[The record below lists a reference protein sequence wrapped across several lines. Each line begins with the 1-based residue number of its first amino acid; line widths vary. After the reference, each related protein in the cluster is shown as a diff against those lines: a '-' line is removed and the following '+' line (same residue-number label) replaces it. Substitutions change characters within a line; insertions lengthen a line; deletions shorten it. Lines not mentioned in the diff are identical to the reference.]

1 MARKTPTLPPLTPA
15 QQRSFD
21 GLLRGIQL
29 GLPVCIWGSTGIGK
43 STVLRA
49 LHARLGGALIT
60 SAQFVEVALDSHPL
74 KLEEAVFTLL
84 ATALKEH
91 PVVLVDD
98 LESLSSVFQG
108 CGSYPRQGWSK
119 VVFEALVVLARDLGK
134 NVVWSHSWLSEAI
147 SESSL
152 PYGIE
157 RFNAEDYAVIAAA
170 YLGKRQAAKID
181 FQRVHRFAR
190 RLNGH
195 QLRIACLW
203 LKDQAPDT
211 DHFIDYL
218 RSQSLASNVDV
229 SEVSEVEL
237 SDLAG
242 CDEIVRQLETHIAFP
257 IEKED
262 MAEKYG
268 LRPKR
273 GVLLHGPPGTGKTT
287 VGRALA
293 RRLKGKFFLIDGT
306 FISGS
311 HDFYER
317 VSRVFASAKENSP
330 SIIFIDDA
338 DVIFRQNQDDGLY
351 RYLLTML
358 DGLESESSARVCVMM
373 TAMHLGDLPPALVR
387 SGRVELWLETRH
399 PDAAARGHI
408 IRNSLL
414 AMPGNLAD
422 ADPDRIAGD
431 TEGFSGADLVGV
443 FQDTKS
449 LAAYD
454 EAQGGPLKAADEYYR
469 LAVSDVASRKK
480 SYQAAER
487 AE

>member
-1 MARKTPTLPPLTPA
+1 MARKQPTLPPLTPS
-15 QQRSFD
+15 QQHAFD
-21 GLLRGIQL
+21 GLLGGIQL
-29 GLPVCIWGSTGIGK
+29 GLPVCLWGSTGIGK

-60 SAQFVEVALDSHPL
+60 SAQFVEVALESHPL

-91 PVVLVDD
+91 PAVLVDD
-98 LESLSSVFQG
+98 LESLASVFQG
-108 CGSYPRQGWSK
+108 CGSYPRQGWSQ
-119 VVFEALVVLARDLGK
+119 VVFEALVVLARDLDK
-134 NVVWSHSWLSEAI
+134 RVVWSCSWASDAI
-147 SESSL
+147 SESAL
-152 PYGIE
+152 PFGID
-157 RFNAEDYAVIAAA
+157 RFTAMDYAAIAAA

-181 FQRVHRFAR
+181 FHRVHRFAR

-195 QLRIACLW
+195 QLRNACLW

-211 DHFIDYL
+211 DRFIDYL

-229 SEVSEVEL
+229 SEVAEVEL
-237 SDLAG
+237 PDLAG
-242 CDEIVRQLETHIAFP
+242 CEEIVRQLETHIAFP
-257 IEKED
+257 IEKEA

-311 HDFYER
+311 HHFYER
-317 VSRVFASAKENSP
+317 VSRVFESAKENSP

-408 IRNSLL
+408 IRKRLPE
-414 AMPGNLAD
+414 MPGNLAD
-422 ADPDRIAGD
+422 ADPEMIVSQTD
-431 TEGFSGADLVGV
+431 GFSGADLVGV
-443 FQDTKS
+443 FQDAKS

-454 EAQGGPLKAADEYYR
+454 EAQGGPLKDAAEYFR
-469 LAVSDVASRKK
+469 IAVGDVASRKR

-487 AE
+487 PE